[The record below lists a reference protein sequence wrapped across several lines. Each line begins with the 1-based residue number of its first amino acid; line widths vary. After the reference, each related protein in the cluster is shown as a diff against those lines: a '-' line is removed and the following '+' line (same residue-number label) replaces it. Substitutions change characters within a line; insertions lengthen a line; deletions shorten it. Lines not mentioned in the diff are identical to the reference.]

1 MYKFIINFNYILFCF
16 IFSMIKTKHEKIVF
30 LEVLLVLSLEPNVA
44 LMCLVL
50 FYALYEDAV
59 RSAA

>member
-1 MYKFIINFNYILFCF
+1 
-16 IFSMIKTKHEKIVF
+16 MIKTKHEKIVF
-30 LEVLLVLSLEPNVA
+30 LKVLLVLSLEPNVA

>member
-16 IFSMIKTKHEKIVF
+16 IFPMIKTKHEKIIF
-30 LEVLLVLSLEPNVA
+30 LKVLLVLSLEPNVA